1 MAFGL
6 TSLGFLYLVRFGCH
20 YASQRFQHKGVF
32 YFGIMRNGLVVI
44 LGTLAS
50 FLVNRGKQVSVI
62 SIIRNVPPGFDALAV
77 PALDARILAAASS
90 VLPSI
95 LLLLVLE
102 HLSVAKSFGRIS
114 GYSIRPNQE
123 IFAIGVSNVLG
134 SFFG

>member
-1 MAFGL
+1 M
-6 TSLGFLYLVRFGCH
+6 
-20 YASQRFQHKGVF
+20 F

-44 LGTLAS
+44 LGTLVS

-77 PALDARILAAASS
+77 PALDARILAASSS